1 MSSNGSIRNCLP
13 IFQPELIRYT
23 HLKKTV
29 VKKIKTVQ
37 KQTKGSPD
45 PAAVLPESKGTKMPR
60 RVSTR
65 AKKSTAK
72 PGAKTTK
79 SKATPSS
86 DAGEA
91 LGPTDEQIRL
101 RAYFIA
107 ERRQRLALTGD
118 ASSDWLEAKKQLLS
132 ESGSR

>member
-1 MSSNGSIRNCLP
+1 M
-13 IFQPELIRYT
+13 
-23 HLKKTV
+23 
-29 VKKIKTVQ
+29 
-37 KQTKGSPD
+37 
-45 PAAVLPESKGTKMPR
+45 
-60 RVSTR
+60 
-65 AKKSTAK
+65 

-86 DAGEA
+86 VARE
-91 LGPTDEQIRL
+91 PTAPNDEQIRL

-132 ESGSR
+132 ESGPR